1 VNLDFHWIFHHGGE
15 KKFSKLIVR
24 YISMSEL
31 KENYLKKNNHININS
46 EITKKFVDAG
56 LEIIRSC
63 ISCGTCSGSCPSG
76 RRTAL
81 RTRSLIRRALL
92 GDKTVFSDI
101 SLWFCSTCYT
111 CYERC
116 PRNIP
121 VTDIIIKLRN
131 LAVEQGEIL
140 NVHFELSKFFYE
152 TGHGVP
158 INGPE
163 HKKWRELRESVGL
176 AGLPPTV
183 HTFPKDLKEI
193 QELMVLGGFKE
204 LLNKIEREREKEII
218 FI

>member
-1 VNLDFHWIFHHGGE
+1 
-15 KKFSKLIVR
+15 
-24 YISMSEL
+24 MSEL
-31 KENYLKKNNHININS
+31 KKNYLKKCDLISINS
-46 EITKKFVDAG
+46 VITNKFVDAG

-92 GDKTVFSDI
+92 GDKSIFSDI

-131 LAVEQGEIL
+131 FAVEKGEIL

-163 HKKWRELRESVGL
+163 HKKWRELRKSLGL
-176 AGLPPTV
+176 PDLPPTV
-183 HTFPKDLKEI
+183 HTFPKELKEI
-193 QELMVLGGFKE
+193 QKLMKLGGFKE
-204 LLNKIEREREKEII
+204 LLDKIERAKEKETILI
-218 FI
+218 